1 VPARLSGTRRT
12 AVVVAA
18 VLSVLALAPMA
29 SAAAP
34 WTRTGAGVTASTA
47 RTLGSGSPPTS
58 SNVNSPSGNVTLS
71 WSASAL
77 SNGGPTATGYTT
89 ARYDARTGV
98 LAKAVACTAS
108 GTTSCSESAV
118 PTAGTWQ
125 YAVTPKVGLWF
136 GAASALSGDVNLGPP
151 TPVALSVGTTNGG
164 TVNKPDQGD
173 TIWVQFS
180 QRISVGTLCST
191 WAGNGT
197 DQSVVA
203 NSVVTVNLVNSG
215 SADSLTVAT
224 TAAACAGA
232 PKFGTFAL
240 GGNYV
245 SANRTCT
252 GTGAAAST
260 VSWSAATSTL
270 TIRLGACGTSAA
282 VATSTITYTPNAAV
296 QNSTGTAITGTAAS
310 SSGAHF

>member
-1 VPARLSGTRRT
+1 MPERLTRTRRT
-12 AVVVAA
+12 AVLAAA
-18 VLSVLALAPMA
+18 VLSVLAVAPMA

-34 WTRTGAGVTASTA
+34 WIRTGPGVAASTA
-47 RTLGSGSPPTS
+47 RTLGAGSSPSAS
-58 SNVNSPSGNVTLS
+58 SVNSPSGNVTLS
-71 WSASAL
+71 WSATVL

-89 ARYDARTGV
+89 TRYDARTGS
-98 LAKAVACTAS
+98 LAKAGACVAS

-125 YAVTPKVGLWF
+125 YTVTPKVGVWL

-151 TPVALSVGTTNGG
+151 SPVALSVVTTNGG

-173 TIWVQFS
+173 TIRVQFS
-180 QRISVGTLCST
+180 QRMSVSTLCST
-191 WAGNGT
+191 WVGNSN
-197 DQSVVA
+197 DQSITA

-232 PKFGTFAL
+232 PKFGTYAL

-245 SANRTCT
+245 TANRTCT
-252 GTGAAAST
+252 GTGTAAST
-260 VSWSAATSTL
+260 VTWTASTSTL
-270 TIRLGACGTSAA
+270 TIKLGACGASTA
-282 VATSTITYTPNAAV
+282 VAASTITYTPNAAV
-296 QNSTGTAITGTAAS
+296 QNSTSTAVAGSATSSNAAQ
-310 SSGAHF
+310 F